1 MESVPSNLEG
11 KRPENE
17 DEATNPICCRHV
29 LRGTK
34 TDAGSLQVLLPGSDS
49 DFAKKTLHP
58 PPCFKNFKLEP
69 AHFPLLERSLQ
80 FLMGATEPQ
89 MTQITQ
95 IVRICVICVICV
107 IYGSL
112 ALNALQR
119 AIS

>member
-1 MESVPSNLEG
+1 
-11 KRPENE
+11 
-17 DEATNPICCRHV
+17 
-29 LRGTK
+29 
-34 TDAGSLQVLLPGSDS
+34 
-49 DFAKKTLHP
+49 
-58 PPCFKNFKLEP
+58 
-69 AHFPLLERSLQ
+69 
-80 FLMGATEPQ
+80 MGATEPQ